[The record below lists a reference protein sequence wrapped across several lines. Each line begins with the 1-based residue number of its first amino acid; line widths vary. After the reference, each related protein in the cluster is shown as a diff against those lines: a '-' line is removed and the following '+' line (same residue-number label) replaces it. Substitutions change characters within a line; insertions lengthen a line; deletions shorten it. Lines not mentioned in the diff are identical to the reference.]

1 MGWDWYTCPMYDGCP
16 YTRECQSLMQREEAS
31 FGGGLVT
38 VHVDSSLHRRAH
50 QLQFVMTPPKSPYPT
65 YP

>member
-1 MGWDWYTCPMYDGCP
+1 MGWGWYTYAMYDGCP
-16 YTRECQSLMQREEAS
+16 YTRECQSLMQQEVS

-38 VHVDSSLHRRAH
+38 VHIGLSLHKRGH
-50 QLQFVMTPPKSPYPT
+50 HLQFDAPPPKSLLPT